1 MATKTED
8 PNTSTPVV
16 NTPIVD
22 ESSDDNDDVQ
32 GSQTESAP
40 SVPPARHQ
48 EFTAR
53 IDVKMTSPNAQ
64 SHNVLREFCSRF
76 TGSLRDWFE
85 SLGEYRQLQLIQT
98 TIPIALAVIYEQFIG
113 EPAASTE
120 ASRKEYHQMKCCSL
134 KRHHLEMHYK
144 RMSMLYY
151 KLNGFNDPSLKH
163 VFAASLPPELQ
174 PKLQRQLKAFNLD
187 IAHVSLGKIFQLT
200 LLCLDKICEQK
211 DFFKDLMEHKEPFA
225 SACKKPY
232 LKIQCKDDK
241 TCTCPSTKKKHF
253 QKHFHRSSSKKP
265 KKPYRYFR
273 KNDPSQF
280 RTKRHNR
287 CFICKKRGHFAR
299 NCPNKSAKVVRLIQ
313 HLQQSSILSENEEV
327 ESIFSEQSEKDD
339 HTAFILTDL
348 TDSDPDD
355 IFVIS
360 TIQEINHIRPT
371 LPGPSV
377 KISVIPSKIHKP
389 VSVIGFLDTGAQR
402 NTTPPYTSISQKF
415 LELCP
420 ENHSQFTHPSPL
432 WKNDQ
437 FFIHLPFKLNE
448 DVNTTKA
455 THPGM
460 PPSDLTLAKQ
470 ECTQLLRQGAKV
482 FSKFDLKAGFWQLG
496 ISPED
501 RPKTAFCIPN
511 AHYQWT
517 VLPFGPKTH
526 QQLLSD
532 FLEIMQTHG
541 IMLSEKKSNI
551 GKESIDFF
559 GMTLNDGHYH
569 PGPHITAELLKF
581 PDTDFTKKQIQQFL
595 GIVIYVRDFILKVAV
610 HTSQLSCILKKTAL
624 PWGPA
629 QTEAVKQLKKIA

>member
-1 MATKTED
+1 
-8 PNTSTPVV
+8 
-16 NTPIVD
+16 
-22 ESSDDNDDVQ
+22 
-32 GSQTESAP
+32 
-40 SVPPARHQ
+40 
-48 EFTAR
+48 
-53 IDVKMTSPNAQ
+53 
-64 SHNVLREFCSRF
+64 
-76 TGSLRDWFE
+76 
-85 SLGEYRQLQLIQT
+85 
-98 TIPIALAVIYEQFIG
+98 
-113 EPAASTE
+113 
-120 ASRKEYHQMKCCSL
+120 
-134 KRHHLEMHYK
+134 
-144 RMSMLYY
+144 MSMLYY

-402 NTTPPYTSISQKF
+402 NLPDKDLLIGFDILQLVKNLFITPTGIKFKQMFMPYTDVLCLYILSDTTPPYTSISQKF

-470 ECTQLLRQGAKV
+470 ECTQLLRQGLIEPTTSDWAC
-482 FSKFDLKAGFWQLG
+482 
-496 ISPED
+496 
-501 RPKTAFCIPN
+501 RAF
-511 AHYQWT
+511 Y
-517 VLPFGPKTH
+517 VEKR
-526 QQLLSD
+526 
-532 FLEIMQTHG
+532 
-541 IMLSEKKSNI
+541 SELVRGKK
-551 GKESIDFF
+551 
-559 GMTLNDGHYH
+559 
-569 PGPHITAELLKF
+569 
-581 PDTDFTKKQIQQFL
+581 
-595 GIVIYVRDFILKVAV
+595 R
-610 HTSQLSCILKKTAL
+610 
-624 PWGPA
+624 
-629 QTEAVKQLKKIA
+629 